1 MISIDEQIAYVKS
14 GFVFALSGVRVTES
28 AILASLQRLKAID
41 EVQVPDEPKYVE
53 AMRSLGKADP
63 AGYGDLV
70 DYIDTLRD
78 LLRRE
83 TENREH
89 LASMMFD
96 DTRRAEAAEAINAAM
111 LKLGEEPSEEMAC
124 IGMEAYHSEFGT
136 PITRYM
142 GIFKAMFAKLIEQAG
157 VKK

>member
-1 MISIDEQIAYVKS
+1 
-14 GFVFALSGVRVTES
+14 
-28 AILASLQRLKAID
+28 
-41 EVQVPDEPKYVE
+41 
-53 AMRSLGKADP
+53 
-63 AGYGDLV
+63 
-70 DYIDTLRD
+70 
-78 LLRRE
+78 
-83 TENREH
+83 
-89 LASMMFD
+89 
-96 DTRRAEAAEAINAAM
+96 M